1 MAELDQEEREILKA
15 FEAGQLNRAVDADE
29 LLKRHRE
36 YAAAMLRT
44 DARINVRLTTRD
56 LRRL

>member
-1 MAELDQEEREILKA
+1 MAELDHEEREILKA